1 MLDAGGVEMNG
12 VICVPGK
19 PVIYG
24 GKQKPWN
31 KCDALLATIEMWGE
45 RLQKDNCQLAS
56 LGALGLA
63 A

>member
-1 MLDAGGVEMNG
+1 MNG

-24 GKQKPWN
+24 GKQKPGN
-31 KCDALLATIEMWGE
+31 KGDALLATIEMWGE
-45 RLQKDNCQLAS
+45 RLQMENCQLAS
-56 LGALGLA
+56 LGAWGLA